1 MKVNRTYSMDYDLV
15 IALAKKQNQSF
26 EVCRAV
32 RQHLFKAD
40 DVLLCDATIDEILS
54 QLNVLF
60 DPGSTEIE
68 LLRTIRGLRAK
79 RRPSERNS

>member
-32 RQHLFKAD
+32 RRHLFKHD
-40 DVLLCDATIDEILS
+40 DVLLCDATVDEILS

-60 DPGSTEIE
+60 DPNTTEME

-79 RRPSERNS
+79 HTPS

>member
-1 MKVNRTYSMDYDLV
+1 MKVNRTYSMDLDLV
-15 IALAKKQNQSF
+15 QALAKKKNQSF

-40 DVLLCDATIDEILS
+40 DILLCDASIDEILS
-54 QLNVLF
+54 QLNVLL
-60 DPGSTEIE
+60 DPQSTEME

-79 RRPSERNS
+79 RRPSTHS

>member
-32 RQHLFKAD
+32 RAALFKQD

-54 QLNVLF
+54 QLNVLL
-60 DPGSTEIE
+60 DPQSTEME
-68 LLRTIRGLRAK
+68 LLRTMRNLRA
-79 RRPSERNS
+79 RRKPLRHS

>member
-15 IALAKKQNQSF
+15 IELQRKRNQSL

-32 RQHLFKAD
+32 RTHLFKQE
-40 DVLLCDATIDEILS
+40 DVLLCDATIDELLS
-54 QLNVLF
+54 QLNVVI
-60 DPGSTEIE
+60 DPHSTEME

-79 RRPSERNS
+79 RTPS

>member
-15 IALAKKQNQSF
+15 IALAKKSNQSF

-54 QLNVLF
+54 QLNLLLE
-60 DPGSTEIE
+60 PNSTEIE
-68 LLRTIRGLRAK
+68 LLRTIRGLRSK
-79 RRPSERNS
+79 SKPSRRN